1 LTGDHFQR
9 NNGHFSNLWIKADM
23 REISKS
29 ERARALGQKPCVVW
43 LTGLSAAG
51 KSSIAEG
58 LQSTLFDRGLHC
70 YLLDG
75 DTVRTGLSR
84 DLGYSDADRQ
94 EHIRRVG
101 ELARLL
107 VDAGLIVLVALISPF
122 RAERRAARALFEP
135 DEFIEVFVD
144 TPLAVCEQRDPK
156 GLYRRARA
164 GQVPLFTGI
173 DSPYETPQ
181 HAEVVLAANETGIDD
196 CVGRLVAVLEQ
207 RGNIPPGRADFS
219 LPR

>member
-1 LTGDHFQR
+1 MDSASPR
-9 NNGHFSNLWIKADM
+9 M
-23 REISKS
+23 RQITKN

-51 KSSIAEG
+51 KSSIASG
-58 LQSTLFDRGLHC
+58 LQSRLFERGLHC

-75 DTVRTGLSR
+75 DTVRLGLSR

-101 ELARLL
+101 ELARLF

-122 RAERRAARALFEP
+122 RAERSAARALFEP
-135 DEFIEVFVD
+135 GEFVEVFVD

-173 DSPYETPQ
+173 DSPYEAPE
-181 HAEVVLAANETGIDD
+181 HPEVVLPANEIGIDD
-196 CVGRLVAVLEQ
+196 CVSRLEDFLQ
-207 RGNIPPGRADFS
+207 RRGNIPVRDEP
-219 LPR
+219 

>member
-1 LTGDHFQR
+1 MSSTQ
-9 NNGHFSNLWIKADM
+9 ADL
-23 REISKS
+23 RQISKA

-51 KSSIAEG
+51 KSSIASG

-75 DTVRTGLSR
+75 DTVRLGLSR

-101 ELARLL
+101 ELARLF

-122 RAERRAARALFEP
+122 RAERNAVRALFEHG
-135 DEFIEVFVD
+135 EFIEVFVN
-144 TPLAVCEQRDPK
+144 TPLSVCEQRDPK

-173 DSPYETPQ
+173 DSPYEAPQ
-181 HAEVVLAANETGIDD
+181 QREVMLAANETGIDD
-196 CVGRLVAVLEQ
+196 CVARLVDFLQ
-207 RGNIPPGRADFS
+207 SRGNIPSRDGP
-219 LPR
+219 

>member
-1 LTGDHFQR
+1 
-9 NNGHFSNLWIKADM
+9 M
-23 REISKS
+23 REIGKD

-51 KSSIAEG
+51 KSSIASG
-58 LQSTLFDRGLHC
+58 LQASLFDRGLHC

-75 DTVRTGLSR
+75 DTVRLGLSR
-84 DLGYSDADRQ
+84 DLGYSDVDRQ

-101 ELARLL
+101 ELARLF

-122 RAERRAARALFEP
+122 RAERGAVRALFEP
-135 DEFIEVFVD
+135 GEFVEVFVN
-144 TPLAVCEQRDPK
+144 TPLSVCEQRDPK

-173 DSPYETPQ
+173 DSPYENPEQ
-181 HAEVVLAANETGIDD
+181 PEVMLPASEIGIDD
-196 CVGRLVAVLEQ
+196 CVLHLIDYLQEQ
-207 RGNIPPGRADFS
+207 GNIPVRDGP
-219 LPR
+219 

>member
-1 LTGDHFQR
+1 MSSTENVIRQIGKHD
-9 NNGHFSNLWIKADM
+9 
-23 REISKS
+23 
-29 ERARALGQKPCVVW
+29 RAKALGQKPCAVW

-51 KSSIAEG
+51 KSSIASG
-58 LQSTLFDRGLHC
+58 LQARLFDLGLHC

-75 DTVRTGLSR
+75 DTVRLGLSR
-84 DLGYSDADRQ
+84 DLGYSDTDRQ

-122 RAERRAARALFEP
+122 RTERRAVRALFEP

-144 TPLAVCEQRDPK
+144 TPLSVCEQRDPK

-173 DSPYETPQ
+173 DSPYETPEKP
-181 HAEVVLAANETGIDD
+181 EVLLTADTLGIDD
-196 CVGRLVAVLEQ
+196 CVLQLVEFLQ
-207 RGNIPPGRADFS
+207 RRGNIPATGAP
-219 LPR
+219 

>member
-1 LTGDHFQR
+1 
-9 NNGHFSNLWIKADM
+9 M
-23 REISKS
+23 REISQG
-29 ERARALGQKPCVVW
+29 ERAHALGQKPCVVW

-51 KSSIAEG
+51 KSSIAG
-58 LQSTLFDRGLHC
+58 SLQSSLFDRGLHC

-101 ELARLL
+101 EISRLF

-122 RAERRAARALFEP
+122 RAERKTVRELFQP
-135 DEFIEVFVD
+135 GEFIEVFVD

-173 DSPYETPQ
+173 DSPYEVPEQ
-181 HAEVVLAANETGIDD
+181 AEVILPAGEIGIDH
-196 CVGRLVAVLEQ
+196 CVARLVDHLQ
-207 RGNIPPGRADFS
+207 RRGNIPLRDAP
-219 LPR
+219 

>member
-1 LTGDHFQR
+1 
-9 NNGHFSNLWIKADM
+9 M
-23 REISKS
+23 REINKS
-29 ERARALGQKPCVVW
+29 QRARALGQKPCVIW

-51 KSSIAEG
+51 KSSIASG
-58 LQSTLFDRGLHC
+58 LQSRLFDRGLHC

-75 DTVRTGLSR
+75 DTVRLGLSR

-101 ELARLL
+101 ELARLF

-122 RAERRAARALFEP
+122 RVERRAVRALFEP
-135 DEFIEVFVD
+135 GEFIEVFVN
-144 TPLAVCEQRDPK
+144 TPLSVCEQRDPK

-173 DSPYETPQ
+173 DSPYEVPEQ
-181 HAEVVLAANETGIDD
+181 AEVMLPANEIGIDD
-196 CVGRLVAVLEQ
+196 CVARLIDFLQ
-207 RGNIPPGRADFS
+207 RTGSIAPTGAP
-219 LPR
+219 

>member
-1 LTGDHFQR
+1 MASTR
-9 NNGHFSNLWIKADM
+9 AAM
-23 REISKS
+23 RDISKGQ
-29 ERARALGQKPCVVW
+29 RARALGQKPCVVW

-51 KSSIAEG
+51 KSSIASG

-75 DTVRTGLSR
+75 DTVRLGLSR

-101 ELARLL
+101 ELARLF

-122 RAERRAARALFEP
+122 RTERNAVRALFEHG
-135 DEFIEVFVD
+135 EFIEVFVN
-144 TPLAVCEQRDPK
+144 TPLSVCEQRDPK

-173 DSPYETPQ
+173 DSPYEAPQ
-181 HAEVVLAANETGIDD
+181 QPEVMLAADETGIDD
-196 CVGRLVAVLEQ
+196 CVARLVEFLQ
-207 RGNIPPGRADFS
+207 RRGNIPPTDG
-219 LPR
+219 P

>member
-1 LTGDHFQR
+1 MR
-9 NNGHFSNLWIKADM
+9 N
-23 REISKS
+23 ISKID
-29 ERARALGQKPCVVW
+29 RARALGQKPCVVW

-58 LQSTLFDRGLHC
+58 LQATLFDRGMHC

-75 DTVRTGLSR
+75 DIVRTGLSR

-122 RAERRAARALFEP
+122 RAERRAARALVEP

-144 TPLAVCEQRDPK
+144 TPLAVCEKRDPK

-164 GQVPLFTGI
+164 GEVPLFTGI
-173 DSPYETPQ
+173 DSPYEIPES
-181 HAEVVLAANETGIDD
+181 AEVVLAANETGVDD
-196 CVGRLVAVLEQ
+196 CVARLVDFLQ
-207 RGNIPPGRADFS
+207 RRGSIPRP
-219 LPR
+219 

>member
-1 LTGDHFQR
+1 MR
-9 NNGHFSNLWIKADM
+9 N
-23 REISKS
+23 ISKID
-29 ERARALGQKPCVVW
+29 RARALGQKPCVVW

-58 LQSTLFDRGLHC
+58 LQSALFDRGMHC

-75 DTVRTGLSR
+75 DIVRTGLSR

-122 RAERRAARALFEP
+122 RAERRAARALVEP

-164 GQVPLFTGI
+164 GEVPLFTGI
-173 DSPYETPQ
+173 DSPYEIPES
-181 HAEVVLAANETGIDD
+181 AEVVLAANETGIED
-196 CVGRLVAVLEQ
+196 CVARLVDFLQ
-207 RGNIPPGRADFS
+207 RRGNIPRP
-219 LPR
+219 

>member
-1 LTGDHFQR
+1 MPSTQSDLRDIG
-9 NNGHFSNLWIKADM
+9 
-23 REISKS
+23 KS
-29 ERARALGQKPCVVW
+29 DRARALGQKPCVVW

-51 KSSIAEG
+51 KSSIASG
-58 LQSTLFDRGLHC
+58 LQSTLFDRGMHC

-75 DTVRTGLSR
+75 DTVRLGLSR

-101 ELARLL
+101 EIARLF

-122 RAERRAARALFEP
+122 RVERNAVRGLFEP
-135 DEFIEVFVD
+135 GEFVEVFVN
-144 TPLAVCEQRDPK
+144 TPLSVCEQRDPK

-173 DSPYETPQ
+173 DSPYEAPEQ
-181 HAEVVLAANETGIDD
+181 PDVMLPASEIGIDD
-196 CVGRLVAVLEQ
+196 CVARLVDFLQA
-207 RGNIPPGRADFS
+207 RGNIPR
-219 LPR
+219 

>member
-1 LTGDHFQR
+1 MSSTQA
-9 NNGHFSNLWIKADM
+9 NM
-23 REISKS
+23 RDIGKG
-29 ERARALGQKPCVVW
+29 ERARALGQNPCVVW

-51 KSSIAEG
+51 KSSIASS
-58 LQSTLFDRGLHC
+58 LQARLFDRGLHC

-75 DTVRTGLSR
+75 DTVRLGLSR

-101 ELARLL
+101 ELARLF

-122 RAERRAARALFEP
+122 RAERNTVRALFEHG
-135 DEFIEVFVD
+135 EFIEVFVN
-144 TPLAVCEQRDPK
+144 TPLSVCEQRDPK

-173 DSPYETPQ
+173 DSPYEAPERP
-181 HAEVVLAANETGIDD
+181 EVMLPANEIGIDD
-196 CVGRLVAVLEQ
+196 CVARLLDYLRS
-207 RGNIPPGRADFS
+207 RGKIPSRDGP
-219 LPR
+219 

>member
-1 LTGDHFQR
+1 MASTR
-9 NNGHFSNLWIKADM
+9 AAM
-23 REISKS
+23 RDISKGQ
-29 ERARALGQKPCVVW
+29 RARALGQKPCVVW

-51 KSSIAEG
+51 KSSIASG

-75 DTVRTGLSR
+75 DTVRLGLSR

-101 ELARLL
+101 ELARLF

-122 RAERRAARALFEP
+122 RAERNAVRALFEHG
-135 DEFIEVFVD
+135 EFIEVFVN
-144 TPLAVCEQRDPK
+144 TPLSVCEQRDPK

-173 DSPYETPQ
+173 DSPYEAPQ
-181 HAEVVLAANETGIDD
+181 QPEVMLAADEIGIDD
-196 CVGRLVAVLEQ
+196 CVARLVEFLQ
-207 RGNIPPGRADFS
+207 RRGNIPPTDG
-219 LPR
+219 P

>member
-1 LTGDHFQR
+1 MSFTP
-9 NNGHFSNLWIKADM
+9 SAM
-23 REISKS
+23 REISKAD
-29 ERARALGQKPCVVW
+29 RARALRQKPCVVW

-51 KSSIAEG
+51 KSCIAGG
-58 LQSTLFDRGLHC
+58 LRAKLFDRGLHC

-75 DTVRTGLSR
+75 DVVRLGLSR

-101 ELARLL
+101 ELARVL
-107 VDAGLIVLVALISPF
+107 VDAELIVLVALISPF
-122 RAERRAARALFEP
+122 RAERRAVRALFEP
-135 DEFIEVFVD
+135 GEFIEVFVN

-173 DSPYETPQ
+173 DSPYEAPERP
-181 HAEVVLAANETGIDD
+181 EVMLPANEMGVDD
-196 CVGRLVAVLEQ
+196 CVARLVEFLQ
-207 RGNIPPGRADFS
+207 SRGNIPVRDEP
-219 LPR
+219 

>member
-1 LTGDHFQR
+1 
-9 NNGHFSNLWIKADM
+9 M
-23 REISKS
+23 RDISKGQ
-29 ERARALGQKPCVVW
+29 RARALGQKPCVVW

-51 KSSIAEG
+51 KSSIASG

-75 DTVRTGLSR
+75 DTVRLGLSR

-101 ELARLL
+101 ELARLF

-122 RAERRAARALFEP
+122 RTERNAVRALFEHG
-135 DEFIEVFVD
+135 EFIEVFVN
-144 TPLAVCEQRDPK
+144 TPLSVCEQRDPK

-173 DSPYETPQ
+173 DSPYEAPQ
-181 HAEVVLAANETGIDD
+181 QPEVMLAADETGIDD
-196 CVGRLVAVLEQ
+196 CVARLVEFLQ
-207 RGNIPPGRADFS
+207 RRGNIPPTDG
-219 LPR
+219 P

>member
-1 LTGDHFQR
+1 MSSTQSELRD
-9 NNGHFSNLWIKADM
+9 
-23 REISKS
+23 ISKND
-29 ERARALGQKPCVVW
+29 RAQALGQKPCVIW

-51 KSSIAEG
+51 KSSIASG
-58 LQSTLFDRGLHC
+58 LQSTLFNRGLHC
-70 YLLDG
+70 FLLDG
-75 DTVRTGLSR
+75 DTVRLGLSR

-101 ELARLL
+101 EIARLF

-122 RAERRAARALFEP
+122 RVERNAVRALFEP
-135 DEFIEVFVD
+135 GEFIEVFVD

-173 DSPYETPQ
+173 DSPYEVPEQPDVTLP
-181 HAEVVLAANETGIDD
+181 AGEIGIDD
-196 CVGRLVAVLEQ
+196 CVARLVDFLQ
-207 RGNIPPGRADFS
+207 GRGNIPR
-219 LPR
+219 

>member
-1 LTGDHFQR
+1 
-9 NNGHFSNLWIKADM
+9 M
-23 REISKS
+23 
-29 ERARALGQKPCVVW
+29 VW

-51 KSSIAEG
+51 KSSIAEA
-58 LQSTLFDRGLHC
+58 LQARLFDRGLHC

-101 ELARLL
+101 EIARLF

-122 RAERRAARALFEP
+122 RTERRAVRTLFEP
-135 DEFIEVFVD
+135 GEFIEVFVD
-144 TPLAVCEQRDPK
+144 TPLTVCEQRDPK

-173 DSPYETPQ
+173 DSPYEIPQ
-181 HAEVVLAANETGIDD
+181 DAEVTLPAGEIGIDD
-196 CVGRLVAVLEQ
+196 CVARLLDFLQ
-207 RGNIPPGRADFS
+207 CQGNIPLRDEP
-219 LPR
+219 

>member
-1 LTGDHFQR
+1 MPSTQSDLRD
-9 NNGHFSNLWIKADM
+9 
-23 REISKS
+23 ISKS
-29 ERARALGQKPCVVW
+29 DRARALGQKPCVVW

-51 KSSIAEG
+51 KSSIASG
-58 LQSTLFDRGLHC
+58 LQSTLFDRGMHC

-75 DTVRTGLSR
+75 DAVRLGLSR

-101 ELARLL
+101 ELARLF

-122 RAERRAARALFEP
+122 RAERNTVRKLFEHG
-135 DEFIEVFVD
+135 EFIEVFVD

-173 DSPYETPQ
+173 DSPYEAPE
-181 HAEVVLAANETGIDD
+181 HAEVVLAANEMGIDD
-196 CVGRLVAVLEQ
+196 CVAQLVGFLQ
-207 RGNIPPGRADFS
+207 GRGNIPR
-219 LPR
+219 

>member
-1 LTGDHFQR
+1 MPSTQSDLRDIG
-9 NNGHFSNLWIKADM
+9 
-23 REISKS
+23 KS
-29 ERARALGQKPCVVW
+29 DRARALGQKPCVVW

-51 KSSIAEG
+51 KSSIASG
-58 LQSTLFDRGLHC
+58 LQSTLFDRGMHC

-75 DTVRTGLSR
+75 DMVRLGLSR

-101 ELARLL
+101 EIARLF

-122 RAERRAARALFEP
+122 RVERKAVRALFEP
-135 DEFIEVFVD
+135 GEFIEVFVN
-144 TPLAVCEQRDPK
+144 TPLSVCEQRDPK

-173 DSPYETPQ
+173 DSPYEAPEQ
-181 HAEVVLAANETGIDD
+181 PDVMLPASEIGIDD
-196 CVGRLVAVLEQ
+196 CVARLVDFLRA
-207 RGNIPPGRADFS
+207 RGNIPR
-219 LPR
+219 

>member
-1 LTGDHFQR
+1 MASTR
-9 NNGHFSNLWIKADM
+9 AAM
-23 REISKS
+23 RDISKGQ
-29 ERARALGQKPCVVW
+29 RARALGQKPCVVW

-51 KSSIAEG
+51 KSSIASG

-75 DTVRTGLSR
+75 DTVRLGLSR

-101 ELARLL
+101 ELARLF

-122 RAERRAARALFEP
+122 RTERNAVRALFEHG
-135 DEFIEVFVD
+135 EFIEVFVN
-144 TPLAVCEQRDPK
+144 TPLSVCEQRDPK

-173 DSPYETPQ
+173 DSPYEAPQ
-181 HAEVVLAANETGIDD
+181 QPEVMLAADEIGIDD
-196 CVGRLVAVLEQ
+196 CVARLVEFLQ
-207 RGNIPPGRADFS
+207 RRGNIPPTDG
-219 LPR
+219 P

>member
-1 LTGDHFQR
+1 
-9 NNGHFSNLWIKADM
+9 M
-23 REISKS
+23 REISKA

-51 KSSIAEG
+51 KSSIAGG

-75 DTVRTGLSR
+75 DSVRTGLSR

-173 DSPYETPQ
+173 DSPYEIPEN
-181 HAEVVLAANETGIDD
+181 AELVLAANQTGIDD
-196 CVGRLVAVLEQ
+196 CVGRLVDYLQ
-207 RGNIPPGRADFS
+207 RRGNIPAQGLLRKS
-219 LPR
+219 

>member
-1 LTGDHFQR
+1 MSSTQGDLR
-9 NNGHFSNLWIKADM
+9 G
-23 REISKS
+23 ISKS
-29 ERARALGQKPCVVW
+29 DRARALGQRPCVVW

-51 KSSIAEG
+51 KSSIASG

-75 DTVRTGLSR
+75 DTVRLGLSR

-101 ELARLL
+101 ELARLF

-122 RAERRAARALFEP
+122 RAERNTVRALFEHG
-135 DEFIEVFVD
+135 EFIEVFVN
-144 TPLAVCEQRDPK
+144 TPLAVCEQRDRK

-173 DSPYETPQ
+173 DSPYEAPE
-181 HAEVVLAANETGIDD
+181 HAEVVLAANEMGIDE
-196 CVGRLVAVLEQ
+196 CVARLIDFLRS
-207 RGNIPPGRADFS
+207 RGNIPATDGP
-219 LPR
+219 

>member
-1 LTGDHFQR
+1 MSSSQAG
-9 NNGHFSNLWIKADM
+9 M
-23 REISKS
+23 RQISKA
-29 ERARALGQKPCVVW
+29 ERARALGQKPCVLW

-51 KSSIAEG
+51 KSSIASG

-75 DTVRTGLSR
+75 DTVRLGLSR

-101 ELARLL
+101 ELARLF

-122 RAERRAARALFEP
+122 RAERSAVRALFEQG
-135 DEFIEVFVD
+135 EFIEVFVN
-144 TPLAVCEQRDPK
+144 TPLSVCEQRDPK

-173 DSPYETPQ
+173 DSPYEAPQ
-181 HAEVVLAANETGIDD
+181 QPEVMLAADETGIND
-196 CVGRLVAVLEQ
+196 CVARLVEFLQ
-207 RGNIPPGRADFS
+207 SRGNIPSRDGP
-219 LPR
+219 

>member
-1 LTGDHFQR
+1 MTTMESIHKQPHHF
-9 NNGHFSNLWIKADM
+9 GKA
-23 REISKS
+23 

-51 KSSIAEG
+51 KSSIAEE
-58 LQSTLFDRGLHC
+58 LQARLFDRRLHC

-75 DTVRTGLSR
+75 DIVRTGLSR

-101 ELARLL
+101 EIARLF

-122 RAERRAARALFEP
+122 RAERRAVRALFEP
-135 DEFIEVFVD
+135 GEFIEVFVD
-144 TPLAVCEQRDPK
+144 TPLPVCEQRDPK

-173 DSPYETPQ
+173 DSPYEVPEQ
-181 HAEVVLAANETGIDD
+181 AEVTLPAGEIGIDE
-196 CVGRLVAVLEQ
+196 CVLRLVDFLQ
-207 RGNIPPGRADFS
+207 CRGNIPVRDEP
-219 LPR
+219 

>member
-1 LTGDHFQR
+1 MSINHHDSPSQAADPASPRRIG
-9 NNGHFSNLWIKADM
+9 KA
-23 REISKS
+23 
-29 ERARALGQKPCVVW
+29 ERAGALGQKPCVVW

-58 LQSTLFDRGLHC
+58 LQARLFGRRLHC

-84 DLGYSDADRQ
+84 DLGYADADRQ

-101 ELARLL
+101 EISRLF
-107 VDAGLIVLVALISPF
+107 VDAGLIVIVALISPF
-122 RAERRAARALFEP
+122 RAERRAVRALFAP
-135 DEFIEVFVD
+135 GEFIEVFVD

-173 DSPYETPQ
+173 DSPYEVPEQ
-181 HAEVVLAANETGIDD
+181 AEVVLPANELGIEE
-196 CVGRLVAVLEQ
+196 CVTRLVGVLEQ
-207 RGNIPPGRADFS
+207 RGNIPATAPISS
-219 LPR
+219 L

>member
-1 LTGDHFQR
+1 
-9 NNGHFSNLWIKADM
+9 M
-23 REISKS
+23 REISKA

-51 KSSIAEG
+51 KSSIAAS
-58 LQSTLFDRGLHC
+58 LQSALFDRGLHC

-101 ELARLL
+101 ELARVL

-135 DEFIEVFVD
+135 GEFIEVFVD

-156 GLYRRARA
+156 GLYRKARQ
-164 GQVPLFTGI
+164 GGIPNFTGI
-173 DSPYETPQ
+173 SSPYETPETPELVLDSQ
-181 HAEVVLAANETGIDD
+181 RHTPEELADQVVALLLRKGFI
-196 CVGRLVAVLEQ
+196 
-207 RGNIPPGRADFS
+207 
-219 LPR
+219 

>member
-1 LTGDHFQR
+1 MPSNQ
-9 NNGHFSNLWIKADM
+9 NNLRRIGKL
-23 REISKS
+23 
-29 ERARALGQKPCVVW
+29 ERAQRLGQKPCVVW

-58 LQSTLFDRGLHC
+58 LQARLFDRGLHC

-101 ELARLL
+101 EISRLF

-122 RAERRAARALFEP
+122 RAERKIVRELFEP
-135 DEFIEVFVD
+135 GEFVEVFID
-144 TPLAVCEQRDPK
+144 TPLAICEQRDPK

-173 DSPYETPQ
+173 DSPYEVPEQ
-181 HAEVVLAANETGIDD
+181 AEVVLPAGVIGIDD
-196 CVGRLVAVLEQ
+196 CVARLVAYLQ
-207 RGNIPPGRADFS
+207 RRGNIPLRDEP
-219 LPR
+219 

>member
-1 LTGDHFQR
+1 MSSTQAG
-9 NNGHFSNLWIKADM
+9 M
-23 REISKS
+23 RDISKG
-29 ERARALGQKPCVVW
+29 ERAQALGQKPCVVW

-51 KSSIAEG
+51 KSSIASG
-58 LQSTLFDRGLHC
+58 LQAKLFDRGLHC

-75 DTVRTGLSR
+75 DTVRLGLSR

-101 ELARLL
+101 ELARLF

-122 RAERRAARALFEP
+122 RAERNAVRALFEHG
-135 DEFIEVFVD
+135 EFIEVFVN
-144 TPLAVCEQRDPK
+144 TPLSVCEQRDPK

-173 DSPYETPQ
+173 DSPYEAPQ
-181 HAEVVLAANETGIDD
+181 QPEVMLAANEIGIDD
-196 CVGRLVAVLEQ
+196 CVARLVDFLQSRE
-207 RGNIPPGRADFS
+207 NIPSKDGP
-219 LPR
+219 

>member
-1 LTGDHFQR
+1 MSSTQSELRD
-9 NNGHFSNLWIKADM
+9 
-23 REISKS
+23 ISKND
-29 ERARALGQKPCVVW
+29 RAQALGQKPCVIW

-51 KSSIAEG
+51 KSSIASG
-58 LQSTLFDRGLHC
+58 LQSTLFNRGLHC
-70 YLLDG
+70 FLLDG
-75 DTVRTGLSR
+75 DTVRLGLSR

-101 ELARLL
+101 EISRLF

-122 RAERRAARALFEP
+122 RVERNAVRALFEP
-135 DEFIEVFVD
+135 GEFIEIFVD

-173 DSPYETPQ
+173 DSPYEAPEQ
-181 HAEVVLAANETGIDD
+181 AEVVLAANEMGIDD
-196 CVGRLVAVLEQ
+196 CVARLVDFLQ
-207 RGNIPPGRADFS
+207 TRGNIPR
-219 LPR
+219 